1 MNYYLL
7 NKTIN
12 NFQVAQYLHFSNVE
26 LQTFLKKFE
35 EEEIREIYRIKKNY
49 AEIKNWIKLR
59 IKELSVVS
67 HV

>member
-1 MNYYLL
+1 M
-7 NKTIN
+7 
-12 NFQVAQYLHFSNVE
+12 AQYLHFSNIE
-26 LQTFLKKFE
+26 LQTFLRKFE
-35 EEEIREIYRIKKNY
+35 EEEIREVYRIKKSY